1 MTLRFKGKWLCTKT
15 VLKRRFQVLSLHL
28 LFLCL
33 PPFSAMLLAY
43 PPLALLP
50 CHVNDLQKV
59 TEAES
64 VEAELATGI
73 SFLPSSLVL
82 TI

>member
-1 MTLRFKGKWLCTKT
+1 M

-33 PPFSAMLLAY
+33 PPFSAMLLAH

-64 VEAELATGI
+64 VEAELATAT
-73 SFLPSSLVL
+73 SPLLSSLAL